1 MGTITAETRMFSDI
15 VARINTVIRLDNV
28 CQAFLQLVAKFFVGD
43 KGAVL
48 RFRDDADNFE
58 TVASLETDDL
68 EISQNVDSWRAKL
81 PVLSKESNSAEQDGY
96 LLTGTQSKPV
106 SRVPE
111 FAQRLARLK
120 KETSLVGYI
129 SRYDQTTDLLW
140 LHRNADSPN
149 FVSYDLELL
158 KMVLP
163 HIRQAIELRR
173 QIDNLKKHLR
183 GKGYVA

>member
-15 VARINTVIRLDNV
+15 VARINTVIRLDGV
-28 CQAFLQLVAKFFVGD
+28 CQAFLQLVAEVFDAD

-58 TVASLETDDL
+58 TVASLGTDDL

-81 PVLSKESNSAEQDGY
+81 PVLSKERNSAEQDGY
-96 LLTGTQSKPV
+96 LLTGTQSKAV
-106 SRVPE
+106 HGVAE
-111 FAQRLARLK
+111 FAQRLAHLK
-120 KETSLVGYI
+120 KETSLVGFI
-129 SRYDQTTDLLW
+129 DQYDQTNYLLW

-158 KMVLP
+158 IMVLP
-163 HIRQAIELRR
+163 HIRQAIDVRR
-173 QIDNLKKHLR
+173 QIDNLKKRLR
-183 GKGYVA
+183 DNDYVA

>member
-1 MGTITAETRMFSDI
+1 MGTITVETRMFSDI
-15 VARINTVIRLDNV
+15 VARINMVIRLDNV

-48 RFRDDADNFE
+48 RFRDDADDIE
-58 TVASLETDDL
+58 TVASLLTDDL

-81 PVLSKESNSAEQDGY
+81 PVLSKEGNSAEQDGY

-106 SRVPE
+106 HGVAE
-111 FAQRLARLK
+111 FAQRLAGLK
-120 KETSLVGYI
+120 KETSLVGFI
-129 SRYDQTTDLLW
+129 GQYDQTNYLLW

-158 KMVLP
+158 KMVLL
-163 HIRQAIELRR
+163 HMRQALDFRQ
-173 QIDNLKKHLR
+173 QIDNLEKHSR
-183 GKGYVA
+183 ERSYVA

>member
-1 MGTITAETRMFSDI
+1 MGTITVETRMFSDI
-15 VARINTVIRLDNV
+15 VARINMVIRLDNV

-48 RFRDDADNFE
+48 RFRDDADDFE
-58 TVASLETDDL
+58 TVASLLTDDL

-81 PVLSKESNSAEQDGY
+81 PILSKESNSAEQDGY
-96 LLTGTQSKPV
+96 LLTGTQSKSV
-106 SRVPE
+106 QGVAE
-111 FAQRLARLK
+111 FAQRLAGLK
-120 KETSLVGYI
+120 KDTSLVGFI
-129 SRYDQTTDLLW
+129 GQYDQMNYLLW

-163 HIRQAIELRR
+163 HIRQAIDVRR
-173 QIDNLKKHLR
+173 QIDNLKEHLHDN
-183 GKGYVA
+183 GYVA